1 MKDLGFYISKNG
13 RYIMTESIVYD
24 FAHDRHAH
32 IDEISFSDLID
43 IIGENVEYMVQNLK
57 SDLKEMSSFTRKSAY
72 NVFEYFESDKKL
84 SLMMEYEVKFGTSL
98 LNESVANPHKVIKE
112 TWDWVKE
119 QTKILEQTYNPFNK
133 EFYTTSNWKKAGQ
146 NVVNDVKST
155 AKSVGNAILHPI
167 DTAKKGIDWVKKNGI
182 GGVMEYIRE
191 FLYSGKGL
199 AVQIFAQMTG
209 VGNLAVGVVWG
220 TMLLWDL
227 YKVFSGKEW
236 DWLHIVFDV
245 LGIISG
251 GLVGGLKTAMSGV
264 KIAKGGGLQGMK
276 TGLTQMA
283 KSPSTKKYMSTI
295 ANKGSWILNQLKAA
309 GNWLYKW
316 TGLKWIS
323 GVINKFE
330 SFLSENIL
338 KPIGN
343 GLGLKTVGNKVVG
356 QSTAGQATRQSVAG
370 AATTAGIRNP
380 GIQAGADVVTKGT
393 EKATNFFKPKTSVP
407 NTYGL
412 ADDVSN
418 QLDLALG

>member
-13 RYIMTESIVYD
+13 RYMMTESVVYD

-57 SDLKEMSSFTRKSAY
+57 SDLREMSSFTRKNAY

-112 TWDWVKE
+112 TWDWIKE
-119 QTKILEQTYNPFNK
+119 QTKILEQTFNPFNK
-133 EFYTTSNWKKAGQ
+133 EFYTTSNWKKAGK
-146 NVVNDVKST
+146 NVVDDVKSS

-167 DTAKKGIDWVKKNGI
+167 DTAKKGINWVKKNGF

-191 FLYSGKGL
+191 FLYSGKGI

-220 TMLLWDL
+220 AMLLWDL

-264 KIAKGGGLQGMK
+264 KIAKGGGVQGMK

-343 GLGLKTVGNKVVG
+343 GLGLKTVGNK
-356 QSTAGQATRQSVAG
+356 AIGQATAGEATRKSVVG
-370 AATTAGIRNP
+370 AATTAGIINP
-380 GIQAGADVVTKGT
+380 GIQVGADAITGGVNKVTNLFKPTKGL
-393 EKATNFFKPKTSVP
+393 S
-407 NTYGL
+407 
-412 ADDVSN
+412 DDVLQYIDN
-418 QLDLALG
+418 LAVK

>member
-1 MKDLGFYISKNG
+1 
-13 RYIMTESIVYD
+13 
-24 FAHDRHAH
+24 
-32 IDEISFSDLID
+32 
-43 IIGENVEYMVQNLK
+43 
-57 SDLKEMSSFTRKSAY
+57 
-72 NVFEYFESDKKL
+72 
-84 SLMMEYEVKFGTSL
+84 MEYEVKFGTSL

-112 TWDWVKE
+112 TWDWIKE

-133 EFYTTSNWKKAGQ
+133 EFYTTSNWKKAGK
-146 NVVNDVKST
+146 NVVDDVKSS

-167 DTAKKGIDWVKKNGI
+167 DTAKKGINFVKKEGL

-191 FLYSGKGL
+191 FLYSGKGI

-220 TMLLWDL
+220 AMLLWDL
-227 YKVFSGKEW
+227 YKVFSGKDW
-236 DWLHIVFDV
+236 DWLHIVFDIM
-245 LGIISG
+245 GIISG

-264 KIAKGGGLQGMK
+264 KIAKGGGVQGMK

-343 GLGLKTVGNKVVG
+343 GLGLKTVGNK
-356 QSTAGQATRQSVAG
+356 AIGQATAGEATRKSVVG
-370 AATTAGIRNP
+370 AATTAGIINP
-380 GIQAGADVVTKGT
+380 GIQVGADAITGGVNKVTNLFKPTKGL
-393 EKATNFFKPKTSVP
+393 S
-407 NTYGL
+407 
-412 ADDVSN
+412 DDVLQYIDN
-418 QLDLALG
+418 LAVK

>member
-13 RYIMTESIVYD
+13 RYMMTESVVYD

-57 SDLKEMSSFTRKSAY
+57 SDLREMSSFTRKNAY

-112 TWDWVKE
+112 TWDWIKE
-119 QTKILEQTYNPFNK
+119 QTKILEQTFNPFNK
-133 EFYTTSNWKKAGQ
+133 EFYTTSNWKKAGK
-146 NVVNDVKST
+146 NVVDDVKSS

-167 DTAKKGIDWVKKNGI
+167 DTAKKGINWVKKNGF

-191 FLYSGKGL
+191 FLYSGKGI

-220 TMLLWDL
+220 AMLLWDL
-227 YKVFSGKEW
+227 YKVFSGKDW
-236 DWLHIVFDV
+236 DWLHIVFDIM
-245 LGIISG
+245 GIISG

-264 KIAKGGGLQGMK
+264 KIAKGGGVQGMK

-343 GLGLKTVGNKVVG
+343 GLGLKTVGNK
-356 QSTAGQATRQSVAG
+356 AIGQATAGEATRKSVVG
-370 AATTAGIRNP
+370 AATTAGIINP
-380 GIQAGADVVTKGT
+380 GIQVGADAITGGVNKVTNLFKPTKGL
-393 EKATNFFKPKTSVP
+393 S
-407 NTYGL
+407 
-412 ADDVSN
+412 DDVLQYIDN
-418 QLDLALG
+418 LAVK

>member
-13 RYIMTESIVYD
+13 RYMMTESVVYD

-57 SDLKEMSSFTRKSAY
+57 SDLREMSSFTRKNAY

-112 TWDWVKE
+112 TWDWIKE
-119 QTKILEQTYNPFNK
+119 QTKILEQTFNPFNK
-133 EFYTTSNWKKAGQ
+133 EFYTTSNWKKAGK
-146 NVVNDVKST
+146 NVVDDVKSS

-167 DTAKKGIDWVKKNGI
+167 DTAKKGINWVKKNGF

-191 FLYSGKGL
+191 FLYSGKGI

-220 TMLLWDL
+220 AMLLWDL

-236 DWLHIVFDV
+236 DCLHIVFDV

-264 KIAKGGGLQGMK
+264 KIAKGGGVQGMK

-295 ANKGSWILNQLKAA
+295 ANKGSWIVNQLKAA

-330 SFLSENIL
+330 VFLSENIL

-356 QSTAGQATRQSVAG
+356 KATAGEATRKSVAG
-370 AATTAGIRNP
+370 ATTTAGIRNP
-380 GIQAGADVVTKGT
+380 GIQVGVDA
-393 EKATNFFKPKTSVP
+393 ATNLFKPKPQTFAS

-412 ADDVSN
+412 PDD
-418 QLDLALG
+418 LYAKYA

>member
-13 RYIMTESIVYD
+13 RYMMTESIVYD

-57 SDLKEMSSFTRKSAY
+57 SDLREMSSFTRKSAY

-98 LNESVANPHKVIKE
+98 LNESVANPHKIIKE

-133 EFYTTSNWKKAGQ
+133 EFYTTSNWKKAGK
-146 NVVNDVKST
+146 NVVDDIKST
-155 AKSVGNAILHPI
+155 AKSVGNAILNPI
-167 DTAKKGIDWVKKNGI
+167 DTVKKGINWVKKNGI

-191 FLYSGKGL
+191 LLYSGKGI

-209 VGNLAVGVVWG
+209 IGNLVVGVVWG
-220 TMLLWDL
+220 AMLLWDL
-227 YKVFSGKEW
+227 YKVFSGKNW

-245 LGIISG
+245 MGIISG
-251 GLVGGLKTAMSGV
+251 GLVGGLKAAMSGLN
-264 KIAKGGGLQGMK
+264 IAKGGGLQGMK

-295 ANKGSWILNQLKAA
+295 ANKGSWIVNQLKAA

-323 GVINKFE
+323 GIINKFE
-330 SFLSENIL
+330 VFLSENIL

-380 GIQAGADVVTKGT
+380 GIQAGFEQFNKIRGVKPTGLSDDVV
-393 EKATNFFKPKTSVP
+393 
-407 NTYGL
+407 
-412 ADDVSN
+412 D
-418 QLDLALG
+418 QLDDMLG

>member
-13 RYIMTESIVYD
+13 RYMMTESVVYD

-57 SDLKEMSSFTRKSAY
+57 SDLREMSSFTRKNAY
-72 NVFEYFESDKKL
+72 NVFEYFETDKKL
-84 SLMMEYEVKFGTSL
+84 SLMMEYEVKFGASL

-112 TWDWVKE
+112 TWDWVRE
-119 QTKILEQTYNPFNK
+119 QTKILEQTFNPFNK
-133 EFYTTSNWKKAGQ
+133 EFYTTSNWKKAGK
-146 NVVNDVKST
+146 NVVDSVKSS

-167 DTAKKGIDWVKKNGI
+167 DTAKKGINFVKKEGL

-199 AVQIFAQMTG
+199 AIQIFAQMTG

-220 TMLLWDL
+220 AMLLWDL

-264 KIAKGGGLQGMK
+264 KIAKGGGVQGMK

-283 KSPSTKKYMSTI
+283 KSPATKKYMSTI

-343 GLGLKTVGNKVVG
+343 GLGLKTVGNK
-356 QSTAGQATRQSVAG
+356 AIGQATAGEAARKSVAG
-370 AATTAGIRNP
+370 AATTANIRNP
-380 GIQAGADVVTKGT
+380 GIQSGIDYTQKGIDKVKNYFSPTKGLSDDMSQYID
-393 EKATNFFKPKTSVP
+393 N
-407 NTYGL
+407 L
-412 ADDVSN
+412 AIN
-418 QLDLALG
+418 

>member
-1 MKDLGFYISKNG
+1 MDDVKFYISKNG
-13 RYIMTESIVYD
+13 RYMMTESVVYD
-24 FAHDRHAH
+24 FAYNRYAH

-43 IIGENVEYMVQNLK
+43 IIGENVQHMVQNLQ
-57 SDLKEMSSFTRKSAY
+57 SDLSEMSSFTRKSAY

-98 LNESVANPHKVIKE
+98 LNESIVNPHKVIKE

-119 QTKILEQTYNPFNK
+119 QTKILEQTFNPFNK
-133 EFYTTSNWKKAGQ
+133 DFYTTSNWKKAGK
-146 NVVNDVKST
+146 NVIDDVKST
-155 AKSVGNAILHPI
+155 AKSVGNAIIDPI
-167 DTAKKGIDWVKKNGI
+167 GTVKKGINWVKKNGI
-182 GGVMEYIRE
+182 GGVMESIRE
-191 FLYSGKGL
+191 FLYSGKGI

-209 VGNLAVGVVWG
+209 AGNVVVGIVWG
-220 TMLLWDL
+220 AMLLWDL
-227 YKVFSGKEW
+227 YKVFSGKDW
-236 DWLHIVFDV
+236 DWLHIVFDIM
-245 LGIISG
+245 GIISG
-251 GLVGGLKTAMSGV
+251 GLVGGLRAAMSGL

-330 SFLSENIL
+330 GFLSENIL

-343 GLGLKTVGNKVVG
+343 GLGLKTLGNKVVG
-356 QSTAGQATRQSVAG
+356 KSTAGEATRKSVAG
-370 AATTAGIRNP
+370 SASLSAQNEYIYQPAF
-380 GIQAGADVVTKGT
+380 
-393 EKATNFFKPKTSVP
+393 EKATQLTNKIRGVKPASS

-412 ADDVSN
+412 TDDVAD
-418 QLDLALG
+418 QLDAAFG

>member
-13 RYIMTESIVYD
+13 RYMMTESVVYD

-57 SDLKEMSSFTRKSAY
+57 SDLREMSSFTRKNAY

-98 LNESVANPHKVIKE
+98 LNESVANPHKLIKE
-112 TWDWVKE
+112 TWDWIKE
-119 QTKILEQTYNPFNK
+119 QTKILEQTFNPFNK
-133 EFYTTSNWKKAGQ
+133 EFYTTSNWKKAGK
-146 NVVNDVKST
+146 NVVDDVKSS

-167 DTAKKGIDWVKKNGI
+167 DTAKKGINWVKKNGF

-191 FLYSGKGL
+191 FLYSGKGI

-220 TMLLWDL
+220 AMLLWDL
-227 YKVFSGKEW
+227 YKVFSGKDW
-236 DWLHIVFDV
+236 DWLHIVFDIM
-245 LGIISG
+245 GIISG

-264 KIAKGGGLQGMK
+264 KIAKGGGVQGMK

-330 SFLSENIL
+330 VFLSENIL

-356 QSTAGQATRQSVAG
+356 KATAGEATRKSVAG
-370 AATTAGIRNP
+370 ATTTAGIINP
-380 GIQAGADVVTKGT
+380 GIQVGADAITGGVNKVTNLFKPTKGL
-393 EKATNFFKPKTSVP
+393 S
-407 NTYGL
+407 
-412 ADDVSN
+412 DDVLQYIDN
-418 QLDLALG
+418 LAVK

>member
-1 MKDLGFYISKNG
+1 MENLGFYISKNG
-13 RYIMTESIVYD
+13 RYMMTESIVYD

-57 SDLKEMSSFTRKSAY
+57 SDLREMSSFTRKSAY

-98 LNESVANPHKVIKE
+98 LNESVANPHKIIKE

-133 EFYTTSNWKKAGQ
+133 EFYTASNWKKAGK
-146 NVVNDVKST
+146 NVVDDIKST
-155 AKSVGNAILHPI
+155 AKSVGNAILNPI
-167 DTAKKGIDWVKKNGI
+167 DTVKKGINWVKKNGI

-191 FLYSGKGL
+191 FLYSGKGI
-199 AVQIFAQMTG
+199 AIQIFAQMTG
-209 VGNLAVGVVWG
+209 IGNLVVGVVWG
-220 TMLLWDL
+220 AMLLWDL
-227 YKVFSGKEW
+227 YKVFSGKDW

-245 LGIISG
+245 MGIISG
-251 GLVGGLKTAMSGV
+251 GLVGGLKAAMSGLN
-264 KIAKGGGLQGMK
+264 IAKGGGLQGMK

-309 GNWLYKW
+309 ANWLYKW

-323 GVINKFE
+323 GIINKFE
-330 SFLSENIL
+330 VFLSENIL

-380 GIQAGADVVTKGT
+380 GIQAGFEQFNKIRGVKPTGLSDDVV
-393 EKATNFFKPKTSVP
+393 
-407 NTYGL
+407 
-412 ADDVSN
+412 D
-418 QLDLALG
+418 QLDDMLG

>member
-13 RYIMTESIVYD
+13 RYMMTESVVYD

-57 SDLKEMSSFTRKSAY
+57 SDLREMSSFTRKNAY

-112 TWDWVKE
+112 TWDWIKE
-119 QTKILEQTYNPFNK
+119 QTKILEQTFNPFNK
-133 EFYTTSNWKKAGQ
+133 EFYTTSNWKKAGK
-146 NVVNDVKST
+146 NVVDDVKSS

-167 DTAKKGIDWVKKNGI
+167 DTAKKGINFVKKEGL

-191 FLYSGKGL
+191 FLYSGKGI

-220 TMLLWDL
+220 AMLLWDL

-264 KIAKGGGLQGMK
+264 KIAKGGGVQGMK

-343 GLGLKTVGNKVVG
+343 GLGLKTVGNK
-356 QSTAGQATRQSVAG
+356 AIGQATAGEATRKSVVG
-370 AATTAGIRNP
+370 AATTAGIINP
-380 GIQAGADVVTKGT
+380 GIQVGADAITGGVNKVTNLFKPTKGL
-393 EKATNFFKPKTSVP
+393 S
-407 NTYGL
+407 
-412 ADDVSN
+412 DDVLQYIDN
-418 QLDLALG
+418 LAVK

>member
-13 RYIMTESIVYD
+13 RYMMTESVVYD

-57 SDLKEMSSFTRKSAY
+57 SDLREMSSFTRKNAY

-112 TWDWVKE
+112 TWDWIKE
-119 QTKILEQTYNPFNK
+119 QTKILEQTFNPFNK
-133 EFYTTSNWKKAGQ
+133 EFYTTSNWKKAGK
-146 NVVNDVKST
+146 NVVDDVKSS

-167 DTAKKGIDWVKKNGI
+167 DTAKKGINFVKKEGL

-191 FLYSGKGL
+191 FLYSGKGI

-220 TMLLWDL
+220 AMLLWDL
-227 YKVFSGKEW
+227 YKVFSGKDW
-236 DWLHIVFDV
+236 DWLHIVFDIM
-245 LGIISG
+245 GIISG

-264 KIAKGGGLQGMK
+264 KIAKGGGVQGMK

-343 GLGLKTVGNKVVG
+343 GLGLKTVGNK
-356 QSTAGQATRQSVAG
+356 AIGQATAGEATRKSVVG
-370 AATTAGIRNP
+370 AATTAGIINP
-380 GIQAGADVVTKGT
+380 GIQVGADAITGGVNKVTNLFKPTKGL
-393 EKATNFFKPKTSVP
+393 S
-407 NTYGL
+407 
-412 ADDVSN
+412 DDVLQYIDN
-418 QLDLALG
+418 LAVK

>member
-13 RYIMTESIVYD
+13 RYMMTESVVYD

-57 SDLKEMSSFTRKSAY
+57 SDLREMSSFTRKNAY

-112 TWDWVKE
+112 TWDWIKE
-119 QTKILEQTYNPFNK
+119 QTKILEQTFNPFNK
-133 EFYTTSNWKKAGQ
+133 EFYTTSNWKKAGK
-146 NVVNDVKST
+146 NVVDDVKSS

-167 DTAKKGIDWVKKNGI
+167 DTAKKGINWVKKNGF

-191 FLYSGKGL
+191 FLYSGKGI

-220 TMLLWDL
+220 AMLLWDL

-264 KIAKGGGLQGMK
+264 KIAKGGGVQGMK

-330 SFLSENIL
+330 VFLSENIL

-356 QSTAGQATRQSVAG
+356 KATAGEATRKSVAG
-370 AATTAGIRNP
+370 ATTTAGIINP
-380 GIQAGADVVTKGT
+380 GIQVGADAITGGVNKVTNLFKPTKGL
-393 EKATNFFKPKTSVP
+393 S
-407 NTYGL
+407 
-412 ADDVSN
+412 DDVLQYIDN
-418 QLDLALG
+418 LAVK

>member
-57 SDLKEMSSFTRKSAY
+57 SDLREMSSFTRKSAY

-220 TMLLWDL
+220 AMLLWDL
-227 YKVFSGKEW
+227 YKVFSGKQW

-264 KIAKGGGLQGMK
+264 KIARGGGVQGMK

-283 KSPSTKKYMSTI
+283 EAPATRKYMSTI

-380 GIQAGADVVTKGT
+380 GIQAGIDLGTKGAD
-393 EKATNFFKPKTSVP
+393 KVTNLFKPKPALSDDISQYID
-407 NTYGL
+407 NL
-412 ADDVSN
+412 AVK
-418 QLDLALG
+418 

>member
-13 RYIMTESIVYD
+13 RYMMTESVVYD

-57 SDLKEMSSFTRKSAY
+57 SDLREMSSFTRKNAY

-112 TWDWVKE
+112 TWDWIKE
-119 QTKILEQTYNPFNK
+119 QTKILEQTFNPFNK
-133 EFYTTSNWKKAGQ
+133 EFYTTSNWKKAGK
-146 NVVNDVKST
+146 NVVDDVKSS

-167 DTAKKGIDWVKKNGI
+167 DTAKKGINFVKKEGL

-191 FLYSGKGL
+191 FLYSGKGI

-220 TMLLWDL
+220 AMLLWDL

-264 KIAKGGGLQGMK
+264 KIAKGGGVQGMK

-330 SFLSENIL
+330 VFLSENIL

-356 QSTAGQATRQSVAG
+356 KATAGEATRKSVAG
-370 AATTAGIRNP
+370 ATTTAGIINP
-380 GIQAGADVVTKGT
+380 GIQVGADAITGGVNKVTNLFKPTKGL
-393 EKATNFFKPKTSVP
+393 S
-407 NTYGL
+407 
-412 ADDVSN
+412 DDVLQYIDN
-418 QLDLALG
+418 LAVK

>member
-57 SDLKEMSSFTRKSAY
+57 SDLREMSSFTRKSAY

-220 TMLLWDL
+220 AMLLWDL
-227 YKVFSGKEW
+227 YKVFSGKDW

-264 KIAKGGGLQGMK
+264 KIARGGGVQGMK

-283 KSPSTKKYMSTI
+283 EAPATRKYMSTI

-380 GIQAGADVVTKGT
+380 GIQAGIDLGTKGAD
-393 EKATNFFKPKTSVP
+393 KVTNLFKPKPALSDDISQYID
-407 NTYGL
+407 NL
-412 ADDVSN
+412 AVK
-418 QLDLALG
+418 

>member
-1 MKDLGFYISKNG
+1 MENLGFYISKNG
-13 RYIMTESIVYD
+13 RYMMTESIVYD

-57 SDLKEMSSFTRKSAY
+57 SDLREMSSFTRKNAY

-98 LNESVANPHKVIKE
+98 LNESVANPHKIIKE

-133 EFYTTSNWKKAGQ
+133 EFYTTSNWKKAGK
-146 NVVNDVKST
+146 NVVDDIKST
-155 AKSVGNAILHPI
+155 AKSVGNAILNPI
-167 DTAKKGIDWVKKNGI
+167 DTVKKGINWVKKNGI

-191 FLYSGKGL
+191 LLYSGKGI

-209 VGNLAVGVVWG
+209 IGNLVVGVVWG
-220 TMLLWDL
+220 AMLLWDL
-227 YKVFSGKEW
+227 YKVFSGKNW

-245 LGIISG
+245 MGIISG
-251 GLVGGLKTAMSGV
+251 GLVGGLKAAMSGLN
-264 KIAKGGGLQGMK
+264 IAKGGGLQGMK

-295 ANKGSWILNQLKAA
+295 ANKGSWIVNQLKAA
-309 GNWLYKW
+309 ANWLYKW

-380 GIQAGADVVTKGT
+380 GIQAGFEQFNKIRGVKPTGLSDDVV
-393 EKATNFFKPKTSVP
+393 
-407 NTYGL
+407 
-412 ADDVSN
+412 D
-418 QLDLALG
+418 QLDDMLG

>member
-13 RYIMTESIVYD
+13 RYMMTESIVYD

-57 SDLKEMSSFTRKSAY
+57 SDLREMSSFTRKSAY

-98 LNESVANPHKVIKE
+98 LNESVANPHKIIKE

-133 EFYTTSNWKKAGQ
+133 EFYTTSNWKKAGK
-146 NVVNDVKST
+146 NVVDDIKST
-155 AKSVGNAILHPI
+155 AKSVGNAILNPI
-167 DTAKKGIDWVKKNGI
+167 DTVKKGINWVKKNGI

-191 FLYSGKGL
+191 LLYSGKGI

-209 VGNLAVGVVWG
+209 IGNLVVGVVWG
-220 TMLLWDL
+220 AMLLWDL
-227 YKVFSGKEW
+227 YKVFSGKDW

-245 LGIISG
+245 MGIISG
-251 GLVGGLKTAMSGV
+251 GLVGGLKAAMSGLN
-264 KIAKGGGLQGMK
+264 IAKGGGLQGMK

-295 ANKGSWILNQLKAA
+295 ANKGSWIVNQLKAA

-380 GIQAGADVVTKGT
+380 GIQAGFEQFNKIRGVKPTGLSDDVV
-393 EKATNFFKPKTSVP
+393 
-407 NTYGL
+407 
-412 ADDVSN
+412 D
-418 QLDLALG
+418 QLDDMLG

>member
-13 RYIMTESIVYD
+13 RYMMTESIVYD

-57 SDLKEMSSFTRKSAY
+57 SDLREMSSFTRKNAY

-98 LNESVANPHKVIKE
+98 LNESVANPHKIIKE

-133 EFYTTSNWKKAGQ
+133 EFYTTSNWKKAGK
-146 NVVNDVKST
+146 NVVDDIKST
-155 AKSVGNAILHPI
+155 AKSVGNAILNPI
-167 DTAKKGIDWVKKNGI
+167 DTVKKGINWVKKNGI

-191 FLYSGKGL
+191 FLYSGKGI

-209 VGNLAVGVVWG
+209 IGNLAVGVVWG
-220 TMLLWDL
+220 AMLLWDL
-227 YKVFSGKEW
+227 YKVFSGKDW

-245 LGIISG
+245 MGIISG
-251 GLVGGLKTAMSGV
+251 GLVGGLKAAMSGLN
-264 KIAKGGGLQGMK
+264 IAKGGGLQGMK

-295 ANKGSWILNQLKAA
+295 ANKGSWIVNQLKAA

-323 GVINKFE
+323 GIINKFE
-330 SFLSENIL
+330 VFLSENIL

-356 QSTAGQATRQSVAG
+356 KATAGEATRKSVAG
-370 AATTAGIRNP
+370 AASLSAQNKYIYQP
-380 GIQAGADVVTKGT
+380 AY
-393 EKATNFFKPKTSVP
+393 EKATNLFKPKPQTFAS
-407 NTYGL
+407 NTLYGL
-412 ADDVSN
+412 TADE
-418 QLDLALG
+418 LAALA

>member
-1 MKDLGFYISKNG
+1 
-13 RYIMTESIVYD
+13 
-24 FAHDRHAH
+24 
-32 IDEISFSDLID
+32 
-43 IIGENVEYMVQNLK
+43 
-57 SDLKEMSSFTRKSAY
+57 MSSFTRKSAY

-98 LNESVANPHKVIKE
+98 LNESVANPHKLIKE

-133 EFYTTSNWKKAGQ
+133 EFYTTSNWKKAGK
-146 NVVNDVKST
+146 NVVDDVKST
-155 AKSVGNAILHPI
+155 AKSVGNAILNPI
-167 DTAKKGIDWVKKNGI
+167 ETAKKGINWFKSKDGGI

-220 TMLLWDL
+220 AMLLWDL

-264 KIAKGGGLQGMK
+264 KIAKGGGVQGMK

-330 SFLSENIL
+330 VFLSENIL

-356 QSTAGQATRQSVAG
+356 KATAGEATRKSVAG
-370 AATTAGIRNP
+370 ATTTAGIINP
-380 GIQAGADVVTKGT
+380 GIQVGADAITGGVN
-393 EKATNFFKPKTSVP
+393 KATNLFKPKPQTFAS

-412 ADDVSN
+412 PDD
-418 QLDLALG
+418 LYAKYA

>member
-1 MKDLGFYISKNG
+1 MKDLGFYVSKNG
-13 RYIMTESIVYD
+13 RYMMTESVVYD

-57 SDLKEMSSFTRKSAY
+57 SDLREMSSFTRKNAY

-112 TWDWVKE
+112 TWDWIKE
-119 QTKILEQTYNPFNK
+119 QTKILEQTFNPFNK
-133 EFYTTSNWKKAGQ
+133 EFYTTSNWKKAGK
-146 NVVNDVKST
+146 NVVDDVKSS

-167 DTAKKGIDWVKKNGI
+167 DTAKKGINFVKKEGL

-191 FLYSGKGL
+191 FLYSGKGI

-220 TMLLWDL
+220 AMLLWDL

-264 KIAKGGGLQGMK
+264 KIAKGGGVQGMK

-330 SFLSENIL
+330 VFLSENIL

-356 QSTAGQATRQSVAG
+356 KATAGEATRKSVAG
-370 AATTAGIRNP
+370 ATTTAGIINP
-380 GIQAGADVVTKGT
+380 GIQVGADAITGGVNKVTNLFKPTKGL
-393 EKATNFFKPKTSVP
+393 S
-407 NTYGL
+407 
-412 ADDVSN
+412 DDVLQYIDN
-418 QLDLALG
+418 LAVK

>member
-1 MKDLGFYISKNG
+1 MENLGFYISKNG
-13 RYIMTESIVYD
+13 RYMMTESIVYD

-57 SDLKEMSSFTRKSAY
+57 SDLREMSSFTRKNAY

-98 LNESVANPHKVIKE
+98 LNESVANPHKIIKE

-133 EFYTTSNWKKAGQ
+133 EFYTTSNWKKAGK
-146 NVVNDVKST
+146 NVVDDIKST
-155 AKSVGNAILHPI
+155 AKSVGNAILNPI
-167 DTAKKGIDWVKKNGI
+167 DTVKKGINWVKKNGI

-191 FLYSGKGL
+191 LLYSGKGI
-199 AVQIFAQMTG
+199 AVQIFAQMPG
-209 VGNLAVGVVWG
+209 IGNLVVGVVWG
-220 TMLLWDL
+220 AMLLWDL
-227 YKVFSGKEW
+227 YKVFSGKNW

-245 LGIISG
+245 MGIISG
-251 GLVGGLKTAMSGV
+251 GLVGGLKAAMSGLN
-264 KIAKGGGLQGMK
+264 IAKGGGLQGMK

-295 ANKGSWILNQLKAA
+295 ANKGSWIVNQLKAA
-309 GNWLYKW
+309 ANWLYKW

-323 GVINKFE
+323 GIINKFE
-330 SFLSENIL
+330 VFLSENIL

-380 GIQAGADVVTKGT
+380 GIQAGFEQFNKIRGVKPTGLSDDVV
-393 EKATNFFKPKTSVP
+393 
-407 NTYGL
+407 
-412 ADDVSN
+412 D
-418 QLDLALG
+418 QLDDMLG

>member
-57 SDLKEMSSFTRKSAY
+57 SDLREMSSFTRKSAY

-220 TMLLWDL
+220 AMLLWDL
-227 YKVFSGKEW
+227 YKVFSGKQW

-264 KIAKGGGLQGMK
+264 KIARGGGVQGMK

-283 KSPSTKKYMSTI
+283 KSPATKKYMSTI

-338 KPIGN
+338 RPIGN

-380 GIQAGADVVTKGT
+380 GIQAGIDLGTKGAD
-393 EKATNFFKPKTSVP
+393 KVTNLFKPKPALSDDISQYID
-407 NTYGL
+407 NL
-412 ADDVSN
+412 AVK
-418 QLDLALG
+418 